1 MSSRAKA
8 STALSVDMSADF
20 MRSVVEQ
27 ELFLFHNNLL
37 LHVFLEVI
45 LGQSP

>member
-1 MSSRAKA
+1 MSSGAKA
-8 STALSVDMSADF
+8 SRASSFDMSTDF
-20 MRSVVEQ
+20 MRSVVEL

-45 LGQSP
+45 LG

>member
-1 MSSRAKA
+1 MSSGAKA
-8 STALSVDMSADF
+8 STALSFEMSPDF
-20 MRSVVEQ
+20 MRNVVEQ

-45 LGQSP
+45 LG